1 MAGVASETTGV
12 IRGDDLRESFGLGAV
27 GFVAARTKDR
37 GVELGRLNRGRVV
50 GVFGLGS
57 VAGFA
62 GDHNVLTQLF
72 LIDDIG
78 VAGFAHFVTCV
89 GGRPGSGFRNGVAAI
104 VPVLAETVGH
114 NGGAEHYER
123 DHCDYHHSGKTD
135 QVFGVFEQVVCPSDE
150 LPTPLPKKTAILL
163 DTGIGVEQR

>member
-1 MAGVASETTGV
+1 MAGVAGQTTGV
-12 IRGDDLRESFGLGAV
+12 ISSDYLRESFRLGAV
-27 GFVAARTKDR
+27 GLVAAGAEDR
-37 GVELGRLNRGRVV
+37 GVELGRLDRGRVV

-62 GDHNVLTQLF
+62 GDHNVLAQLF

-78 VAGFAHFVTCV
+78 VAGFTDFVAGV
-89 GGRPGSGFRNGVAAI
+89 GDGAGSGFGYGVAAI
-104 VPVLAETVGH
+104 VSVLAETVGH
-114 NGGAEHYER
+114 DGGAEHYER
-123 DHCDYHHSGKTD
+123 DHCDYHHGGKTE
-135 QVFGVFEQVVCPSDE
+135 QVFGVFEQVVCPGDG